1 MYTPTRC
8 ERNRIATMIGLGL
21 PLALGLIVAGL
32 CILGWGFLASDRRL
46 SGPMRVTCIGLGM
59 ILIGAGVTFIG
70 R

>member
-1 MYTPTRC
+1 
-8 ERNRIATMIGLGL
+8 MIGLGL
-21 PLALGLIVAGL
+21 PLALGVIVAGL

-59 ILIGAGVTFIG
+59 MLIGAGVTFIG